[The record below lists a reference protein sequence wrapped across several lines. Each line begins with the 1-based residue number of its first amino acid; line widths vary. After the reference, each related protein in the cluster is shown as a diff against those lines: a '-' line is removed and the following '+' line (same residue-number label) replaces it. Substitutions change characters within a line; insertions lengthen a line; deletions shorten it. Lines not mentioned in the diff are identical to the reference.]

1 MQKII
6 PPLGNLIVLPEVSLT
21 RMGTL
26 CEVDVKV
33 ITLISRSSNT
43 EKPVEKVHL
52 DFVLMCSGIP
62 SLLTTFGIF
71 TSLCTADFNN
81 CIHAR

>member
-43 EKPVEKVHL
+43 EKLVEKIHL
-52 DFVLMCSGIP
+52 DILI
-62 SLLTTFGIF
+62 
-71 TSLCTADFNN
+71 LC
-81 CIHAR
+81 